1 MPSNSS
7 SKLNTT
13 SGFQSV
19 MARRNSDRL
28 SLNPKGIT
36 SCPAAF
42 KWEMTSYS
50 VRHSSISFSVEP
62 LSESGGTSVA
72 CTRTRARTFLTAR
85 PGSQRQSRQLALL
98 VRFGEPGNHPQQVR
112 LELAPRTAHVQIQ
125 GIAAL
130 DHQPQH
136 LMDQIF
142 AERPAAH
149 DLLAQGIAQ
158 FAQQRGG

>member
-7 SKLNTT
+7 SRLKTML
-13 SGFQSV
+13 GFHSV
-19 MARRNSDRL
+19 MARRSSDRL
-28 SLNPKGIT
+28 SLNPNGMT
-36 SCPAAF
+36 SWPASF
-42 KWEMTSYS
+42 RCDITSYS

-62 LSESGGTSVA
+62 FSESGGTSVA
-72 CTRTRARTFLTAR
+72 CTRTRARTFLTAT

-130 DHQPQH
+130 DHQPQN
-136 LMDQIF
+136 LMHQIF
-142 AERPAAH
+142 AERPAA
-149 DLLAQGIAQ
+149 Q
-158 FAQQRGG
+158 